1 MAGRPQKRPSLSAQ
15 ALTHFS
21 RRPWATRMWIYVITG
36 PHLLLMH
43 SCGCS
48 ELSVLQMVSNPIHQP
63 GRGGRPPAGRP
74 DGDARPHRSTPREV
88 GRVNQVKNTV
98 GGPHARARTRHTS
111 PYTAPSLSAKPPR
124 ALRAVRPASGHI
136 GAKISLVT
144 ACQQRAISKN
154 PTPLRHWFCHPPPT
168 LAANEGRSISPTPC
182 VV

>member
-1 MAGRPQKRPSLSAQ
+1 MGDPHVDLRNNWTALVAHAFLWMFRTVSVTNGLSDTSTRPRPGVA
-15 ALTHFS
+15 
-21 RRPWATRMWIYVITG
+21 PG
-36 PHLLLMH
+36 
-43 SCGCS
+43 
-48 ELSVLQMVSNPIHQP
+48 NP
-63 GRGGRPPAGRP
+63 RPPAGRP
-74 DGDARPHRSTPREV
+74 DARPHRSTPREV

-168 LAANEGRSISPTPC
+168 LAANEGRVYFSHTMC
-182 VV
+182 RVT